1 MAEVARLKRKAEAEV
16 RLVSIPGDWY
26 PPVGRNFREG
36 DHEQFNRPRRKN
48 GLGSGELEQRI
59 PDVLTEVDAGRI
71 ADVTFLILISDLSTR
86 KACL

>member
-1 MAEVARLKRKAEAEV
+1 MAEVARLKRKAEV

-36 DHEQFNRPRRKN
+36 DHEQFGRPGRKDR
-48 GLGSGELEQRI
+48 LGSGELEQRI